1 MKITP
6 AKDYKKPLYAI
17 GIMTTLMAVTVTGC
31 TDMPFTFKGGTKET
45 EVDLAGAADV
55 RPDETD
61 YCKIDADNED
71 LVLSGEV
78 DIEGEVALEG
88 DVAVDP
94 DYTDPTEE
102 SLPLDLEGGVEI
114 DEG

>member
-6 AKDYKKPLYAI
+6 SKDYKKPLYAI
-17 GIMTTLMAVTVTGC
+17 GVTTTILALSVTGC
-31 TDMPFTFKGGTKET
+31 TNLPFTFKGGTKET

-55 RPDETD
+55 RPDETE
-61 YCKIDADNED
+61 YCKIDADNKD

-78 DIEGEVALEG
+78 ALDGEVALEG

-94 DYTDPTEE
+94 DYTDPTADPVE
-102 SLPLDLEGGVEI
+102 LEGEVAV
-114 DEG
+114 DED

>member
-45 EVDLAGAADV
+45 
-55 RPDETD
+55 
-61 YCKIDADNED
+61 
-71 LVLSGEV
+71 
-78 DIEGEVALEG
+78 
-88 DVAVDP
+88 
-94 DYTDPTEE
+94 
-102 SLPLDLEGGVEI
+102 
-114 DEG
+114 